1 MRNGIGI
8 FRISALWRVIIRNEG
23 SGQFGGVFRS
33 GAKAHLFSAICGMT
47 EVMHCYKALSFFR
60 SL

>member
-1 MRNGIGI
+1 
-8 FRISALWRVIIRNEG
+8 
-23 SGQFGGVFRS
+23 VFRS

-47 EVMHCYKALSFFR
+47 EVMPCYKALSFFR